1 MQTKDQY
8 GLVGWITWCCF
19 SNPREYKYCLIKVM
33 VHARIH
39 MQGSCNLKAYCVS
52 LCWLCEFLT
61 CTRYAFLSG

>member
-52 LCWLCEFLT
+52 LC
-61 CTRYAFLSG
+61 